1 MDADE
6 TLIADLVHGLDSA
19 QRDAVMAIY
28 RDMMANYDES
38 SRKTTSAETNQTD
51 PMSVV
56 KTNAEKAAGPLAQFL
71 GSMSDEVKSY
81 FAVTANDYLCS
92 LKTRDAAKLMNASI
106 RLIMCANYNN
116 QRKLCLGV
124 GSHFICVPRV
134 SASGPF
140 VCPKQVPSRAG
151 RPYSLRATW
160 CY

>member
-51 PMSVV
+51 PMSAA

-71 GSMSDEVKSY
+71 GSMSDEVKSW
-81 FAVTANDYLCS
+81 FAVTANDYHYLCS
-92 LKTRDAAKLMNASI
+92 LKTRDAAKLMNFSI
-106 RLIMCANYNN
+106 RLIMCANYDN

-124 GSHFICVPRV
+124 RRN
-134 SASGPF
+134 
-140 VCPKQVPSRAG
+140 K
-151 RPYSLRATW
+151 
-160 CY
+160 